1 MGVQIPPP
9 EPPTQPRHVR
19 GACHLVMTPV
29 LQTGA
34 GEFDPLA
41 PYPAH
46 ERQRGP
52 TSRGCRLKN
61 GEMGVQIPPLARNER
76 EAGRR
81 PTSSFAIGVA
91 RSLADEPQ
99 QKPAWTGSSGVGHGH
114 ASLKRGSDHPH
125 PSPITEPWKS
135 NRERS
140 RARPLPGAYR
150 KVWCSS
156 HLTSAA
162 STRQDACDAT
172 QSLSAKLEPR
182 PRGTEKSSGSEA
194 DTRWPR
200 LSVKQ
205 DL

>member
-1 MGVQIPPP
+1 MQIPPP

-76 EAGRR
+76 ETGCLELRD
-81 PTSSFAIGVA
+81 GVA
-91 RSLADEPQ
+91 RSQADEPQ
-99 QKPAWTGSSGVGHGH
+99 EAGSTRCEEG
-114 ASLKRGSDHPH
+114 AIPIEPR
-125 PSPITEPWKS
+125 SPLTEPWKS

-162 STRQDACDAT
+162 STRETRATRRRALAPSSRLDHEATKNHLGRRRILAGRAC
-172 QSLSAKLEPR
+172 L
-182 PRGTEKSSGSEA
+182 
-194 DTRWPR
+194 
-200 LSVKQ
+200 
-205 DL
+205 